1 MRSPASPSITSSHGT
16 RDFNNAGSYDRAIKM
31 DAARL
36 AGYRNFATKLWNA
49 ARCCEANG
57 IAASTSLEGPAAS
70 LPVNRWIIG
79 EVADTVAA
87 METAFAAYRYDDAA
101 NAVYSFAW
109 DRFCDWY
116 LELIKGAIDDE
127 TKTVAGWVLDQIL
140 VMLHPFMPFIT
151 EELWTGL
158 GDRSEE
164 HTSEL
169 QSLMRISYAV
179 FCLKKK

>member
-1 MRSPASPSITSSHGT
+1 MRISDWSS
-16 RDFNNAGSYDRAIKM
+16 DVCSSD
-31 DAARL
+31 L
-36 AGYRNFATKLWNA
+36 
-49 ARCCEANG
+49 ANG

-87 METAFAAYRYDDAA
+87 METAFAAYRFDDAA

-127 TKTVAGWVLDQIL
+127 TKTVAGWVLAQIL
-140 VMLHPFMPFIT
+140 VMLHPSLPFIP

-158 GDRSEE
+158 GDRLAYPPTPT
-164 HTSEL
+164 HTPT
-169 QSLMRISYAV
+169 AP
-179 FCLKKK
+179 